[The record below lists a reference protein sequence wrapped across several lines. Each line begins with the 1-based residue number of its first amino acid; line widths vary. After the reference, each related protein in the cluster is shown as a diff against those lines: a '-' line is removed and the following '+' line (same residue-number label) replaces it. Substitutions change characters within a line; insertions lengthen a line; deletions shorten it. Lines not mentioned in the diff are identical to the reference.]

1 MKLSR
6 KVEKAVSEWLK
17 TESDLDG
24 LNIYEGHEAVDAVEF
39 PSLVIY
45 AESSS
50 PVEGLPQETGC
61 RVVRLRCKI
70 TVDETATERGDVDD
84 WESQVHDILT
94 DDRAAMQAALNK
106 PASGDDERPVKKIHF
121 HQIELMDNPSDR
133 SETDWEEDLL
143 FDVTCEPLDA

>member
-1 MKLSR
+1 
-6 KVEKAVSEWLK
+6 
-17 TESDLDG
+17 
-24 LNIYEGHEAVDAVEF
+24 
-39 PSLVIY
+39 VIY

-50 PVEGLPQETGC
+50 PAEGLPQETGC

-70 TVDETATERGDVDD
+70 TADETATERSDVDD
-84 WESQVHDILT
+84 WESLVNDILT

-106 PASGDDERPVKKIHF
+106 PSIGDDERPVKKIHV
-121 HQIELMDNPSDR
+121 HQIELMDDPSDR